1 MSFFSRSFPDASHQV
16 TKILE
21 LHVYYKMKKNPK
33 KQIKEDT
40 EQQKAK
46 VEEAIH
52 KRN

>member
-1 MSFFSRSFPDASHQV
+1 M
-16 TKILE
+16 E

-33 KQIKEDT
+33 KQIKDDT

-52 KRN
+52 KRNLKYDLKIAKA